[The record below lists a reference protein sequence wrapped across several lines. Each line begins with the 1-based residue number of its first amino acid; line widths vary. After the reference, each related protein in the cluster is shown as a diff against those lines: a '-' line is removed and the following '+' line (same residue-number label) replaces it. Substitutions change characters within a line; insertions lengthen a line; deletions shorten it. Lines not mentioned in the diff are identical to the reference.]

1 MISSRPLLNTEYHNQ
16 EDSKLENLMK
26 EREAVLG
33 FVNRAQARLADLNEQ
48 IRLNGGNPDDF
59 SGAVERLRKKGV
71 LPK

>member
-1 MISSRPLLNTEYHNQ
+1 M
-16 EDSKLENLMK
+16 EDSTKLENLMK

-48 IRLNGGNPDDF
+48 IRFLNGGNPDNDF
-59 SGAVERLRKKGV
+59 SGAVERLRKKGI

>member
-1 MISSRPLLNTEYHNQ
+1 M
-16 EDSKLENLMK
+16 EDSTKLENLMK

-48 IRLNGGNPDDF
+48 IRLNGGNPDNDF

>member
-1 MISSRPLLNTEYHNQ
+1 M
-16 EDSKLENLMK
+16 EDSTKLENLMK

-48 IRLNGGNPDDF
+48 IRFAGGNPDNDF
-59 SGAVERLRKKGV
+59 SGAVERLRKKGI